1 MDMETV
7 ERLLRMLTWL
17 TGSIVGI
24 MTIEKELAER
34 KKKSKKKKKRRS
46 PSKKKRRK

>member
-34 KKKSKKKKKRRS
+34 RKKSKKKRRS

>member
-1 MDMETV
+1 METV

-34 KKKSKKKKKRRS
+34 KKKKKKKKRRS

>member
-1 MDMETV
+1 METV

-34 KKKSKKKKKRRS
+34 RKKNSKKKKKRRS